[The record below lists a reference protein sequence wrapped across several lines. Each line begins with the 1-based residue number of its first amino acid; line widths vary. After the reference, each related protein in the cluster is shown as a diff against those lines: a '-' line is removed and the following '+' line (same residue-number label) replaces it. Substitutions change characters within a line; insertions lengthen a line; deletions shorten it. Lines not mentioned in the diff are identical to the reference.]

1 MCQRLNCIRFSYTNL
16 RSNKADKISFERR
29 LGGKPMNL
37 TKGLDGTVEEGIM
50 TVGRKGK
57 FLKVGKESRFR
68 L

>member
-1 MCQRLNCIRFSYTNL
+1 
-16 RSNKADKISFERR
+16 
-29 LGGKPMNL
+29 MNL